1 MSVNK
6 VILLG
11 FVGNDPDM
19 SFPEKGNAVA
29 KFSLATSEHR
39 GVEGR
44 EVTDW
49 HKIVMFGEKA
59 RFAENY
65 IRKGTKLYVE
75 GRIKYRDWED
85 KFKVRHKLT
94 EIVADNFEIIGRN
107 LPS

>member
-11 FVGNDPDM
+11 NVGNNPEM
-19 SFPEKGNAVA
+19 SFPVSGNAIA
-29 KFSLATSEHR
+29 RFSLATSEPR
-39 GVEGR
+39 GKEGG

-49 HKIVMFGEKA
+49 HRIVMLGEKA

-65 IRKGTKLYVE
+65 IRKGTRLYVE

-85 KFKVRHKLT
+85 KFHIRHKLT
-94 EIVADNFEIIGRN
+94 EIIADNFEIIGRG
-107 LPS
+107 

>member
-11 FVGNDPDM
+11 NVGNDPEM
-19 SFPEKGNAVA
+19 SFPESGTAIA
-29 KFSLATSEHR
+29 KFSLATSEPR

-59 RFAENY
+59 KVAENY

-85 KFKVRHKLT
+85 KFKIRHKVT
-94 EIVADNFEIIGRN
+94 EIIADNFEIIGRGN
-107 LPS
+107 HT